1 MILIGK
7 IIGTHGIKGYLK
19 IKPYTDFLDRF
30 DKNKILKIKLDNSL
44 FEFLIEDSFV
54 HKDFVCAKL
63 ESVDSIN
70 DAQKL
75 VSREIFILDDDLR
88 KLDEDE
94 YYVHDLVG
102 LEVKGQDGESI
113 GKIVDVIRLVSNDVF
128 EIELVN
134 NKKVFYPFLKDF
146 VEEINLK
153 EGYIRIKNYEGF
165 FDSNDAI

>member
-7 IIGTHGIKGYLK
+7 IVGTHGIKGY
-19 IKPYTDFLDRF
+19 IKVRPYTDFLDRF

-44 FEFLIEDSFV
+44 FEFLIEDSFI
-54 HKDFVCAKL
+54 HKEFICIKL
-63 ESVDSIN
+63 RTIDSIN
-70 DAQKL
+70 DAEKL
-75 VSREIFILDDDLR
+75 VNRDIFIFDDELHS
-88 KLDEDE
+88 LEQDE
-94 YYVHDLVG
+94 YYIHDIIG
-102 LEVKGQDGESI
+102 LMVKGENEEVI

-134 NKKVFYPFLKDF
+134 NKKVFYPFLKDY

-165 FDSNDAI
+165 FDTDDTI

>member
-30 DKNKILKIKLDNSL
+30 EKNNILKIKIDNSL
-44 FEFLIEDSFV
+44 FEFLIEDSFA
-54 HKDFVCAKL
+54 HKDFICAKL
-63 ESVDSIN
+63 KSVDSIN

-75 VSREIFILDDDLR
+75 VSREIFILDDELR

-94 YYVHDLVG
+94 YYVHDLIG
-102 LEVKGQDGESI
+102 LDVKGKDGEFI
-113 GKIVDVIRLVSNDVF
+113 GKIFDVIRLVSNDVF
-128 EIELVN
+128 EIELSN
-134 NKKVFYPFLKDF
+134 NKKVYYPFLNDF
-146 VEEINLK
+146 VEELNLNK
-153 EGYIRIKNYEGF
+153 GFVRIKNYEGF